1 MTSLDLEKLQKRV
14 LRTLMAGQMLAGF
27 GVGATFSIGALL
39 AAELSGT
46 EAWAGAAATFSTLG
60 TAFIAFPLARL
71 AAARGR
77 RVALVSGGLVAILGS
92 LLAISAG
99 YAHSF
104 PLLILAFL
112 LIGASSAISLQAR
125 FTATDLPAVR
135 SAGRDLSLVVWATTI
150 GAVIGPNL
158 LEPGAAIG
166 AWLHMPH
173 LTGPFLIT
181 MTAQASG
188 AIAFL
193 IGLRPDPLLT
203 ARQLDPNK
211 TGLRPKA
218 SFRAALGI
226 LRVNAKARYAVLTI
240 ALSHMVMV
248 AVMSMTTVH
257 MRGMGFSLVI
267 VGFTISLHVAG
278 MWAFS
283 PIFGWLSDR
292 LGPVRTIVGAQVILV
307 ISLLFCAFGDMDRI
321 SLSIGLLLLG
331 LGWSAATVAGS
342 ALLTSSLSTEEK
354 TNVQGLSDSLQS
366 FSGAFG
372 GATSGV
378 ILASVMYSGLSL
390 IALGPVG
397 AILTLS
403 VLHARRK
410 DEFQTA

>member
-1 MTSLDLEKLQKRV
+1 MSELNLENLQKRV

-27 GVGATFSIGALL
+27 GVGAVVSIGALL
-39 AAELSGT
+39 ASQLSGT
-46 EAWAGAAATFSTLG
+46 EAWAGAGATFSTLG
-60 TAFIAFPLARL
+60 TAFVAFPLARL

-77 RVALVSGGLVAILGS
+77 RVALVTGGGIAILGS
-92 LLAISAG
+92 GLAIASG

-112 LIGASSAISLQAR
+112 LIGAASAISLQAR

-135 SAGRDLSLVVWATTI
+135 TAGRDLSLVVWATTI

-158 LEPGAAIG
+158 IGPGNAIG
-166 AWLHMPH
+166 SWLHMPD

-181 MTAQASG
+181 MVAQASG
-188 AIAFL
+188 AVAFY

-203 ARQLDPNK
+203 ARNIDPNK

-257 MRGMGFSLVI
+257 MRSMGFSLEI
-267 VGFTISLHVAG
+267 VGITISLHVAG

-283 PIFGWLSDR
+283 PIFGWLADK
-292 LGPVRTIVGAQVILV
+292 LGTVRTIVVAQAIYV
-307 ISLLFCAFGDMDRI
+307 ISLMFCAFGDLDRV

-331 LGWSAATVAGS
+331 LGWSASTVAGS
-342 ALLTSSLSTEEK
+342 ALLSRSLTTSEK

-372 GATSGV
+372 GAISGV
-378 ILASVMYSGLSL
+378 ILAAVMYSGLSL

-397 AILTLS
+397 AILALS
-403 VLHARRK
+403 LIHSRRK
-410 DEFQTA
+410 DEFQA